1 MVIEDNGFFDD
12 LGGGI
17 LINKKEEKLKK
28 EILENSK
35 HLTQN
40 TLDDKIKRRIKN
52 IKPTVEEIPEK
63 HRSKI

>member
-1 MVIEDNGFFDD
+1 MDSESSFEMEMEDNGFFDD

-35 HLTQN
+35 YLTVN
-40 TLDDKIKRRIKN
+40 SLDDKIQRRIKN
-52 IKPTVEEIPEK
+52 IKPTIE
-63 HRSKI
+63 